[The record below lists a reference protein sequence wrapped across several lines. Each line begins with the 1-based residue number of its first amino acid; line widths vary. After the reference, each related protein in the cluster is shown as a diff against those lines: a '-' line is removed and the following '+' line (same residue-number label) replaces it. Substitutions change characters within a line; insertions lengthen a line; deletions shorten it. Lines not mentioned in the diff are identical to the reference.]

1 MLLSTRNDIHHCG
14 NKDFPGI
21 IYTPVIPGIIY
32 THVKDFQ
39 GIEDTF
45 RDWEELQLFARN
57 DIHPCENMDFPLVID
72 IPVSWL

>member
-1 MLLSTRNDIHHCG
+1 M
-14 NKDFPGI
+14 
-21 IYTPVIPGIIY
+21 IPGIIY

-39 GIEDTF
+39 GIEVTF
-45 RDWEELQLFARN
+45 RDWEELQLLTRN